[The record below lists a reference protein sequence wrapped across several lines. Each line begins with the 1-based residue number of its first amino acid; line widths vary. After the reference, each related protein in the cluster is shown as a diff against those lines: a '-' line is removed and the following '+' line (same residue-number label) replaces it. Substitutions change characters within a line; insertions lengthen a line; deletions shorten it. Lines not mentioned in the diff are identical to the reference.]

1 MLANVILPGSMATLC
16 HVDARD
22 RCESTITLRGK
33 RNSYDIRSS
42 TSHNLLKTYEGNVET
57 IKDIAVSIR
66 QGELYPLLGPN
77 ETRKTIFLRI
87 ISCASQLVIRNLIT
101 FPQNQ

>member
-1 MLANVILPGSMATLC
+1 MPANVVLPWSMATLC

-42 TSHNLLKTYEGNVET
+42 KFHNLLKAYEGNVENL
-57 IKDIAVSIR
+57 KDIAVSIR

-77 ETRKTIFLRI
+77 GVGNTIFLRM
-87 ISCASQLVIRNLIT
+87 ISCVSQLVTRNLIT